1 VFKLNYLW
9 YTGLVPELY
18 KRKPNIKCKVCA
30 TPIYRRP
37 AEISVNRGRV
47 FCSVNCCGIF
57 NRKEIPCAMCG
68 KLIMAGLNKKT
79 CSRGCANKYRTG
91 IKYKMGRPSKSKVRS
106 QQLLK
111 IRLLK
116 ERGKKCE
123 RCNYNKYEILQ
134 IHHKNRDRNNN
145 ELSNLELICPNCHYE
160 EHFLKNSWLK
170 NNIEK

>member
-1 VFKLNYLW
+1 
-9 YTGLVPELY
+9 
-18 KRKPNIKCKVCA
+18 
-30 TPIYRRP
+30 
-37 AEISVNRGRV
+37 
-47 FCSVNCCGIF
+47 
-57 NRKEIPCAMCG
+57 
-68 KLIMAGLNKKT
+68 
-79 CSRGCANKYRTG
+79 
-91 IKYKMGRPSKSKVRS
+91 MGRPSKSKVRS